1 MFCSLFFLAW
11 LSVNLGQASTPPI
24 RWSILNSLGL
34 LNIRGGAPDLSS
46 GAKRDL
52 WLGEDLSVGVRDGK
66 FSVMTPKQKA
76 ELMIMGSTPT
86 ESRSI
91 LQVEYVRNVVV
102 PSSHLTHLFRRTNV
116 NQALDTLTPTTTRDL
131 AAHPPLLR
139 PSRNT
144 SSSKTGRLQQRRCR
158 RQLLPRR
165 RRRRRKRFWRRAREV
180 ERAHYSARANSL
192 SIASH
197 RCPWRQRAG
206 SIDSRLVPPQ
216 G

>member
-1 MFCSLFFLAW
+1 MQIIVTRTRVGRADSAPKHMFCSLFFLAW

-116 NQALDTLTPTTTRDL
+116 NQALDTLTPPPPAISQRIRLSCGLPAT
-131 AAHPPLLR
+131 HPPRR
-139 PSRNT
+139 PEG
-144 SSSKTGRLQQRRCR
+144 SSNVG
-158 RQLLPRR
+158 
-165 RRRRRKRFWRRAREV
+165 AD
-180 ERAHYSARANSL
+180 ANSF
-192 SIASH
+192 
-197 RCPWRQRAG
+197 PGAG
-206 SIDSRLVPPQ
+206 AGDESDSGDGRER
-216 G
+216 